1 MASKTTS
8 IEVIDLGLIGYPD
21 ALQIQYKRR
30 DERLAGLAGDT
41 LFLLEH
47 PPTVTVA
54 RASSF
59 EAAPFTQNELAAKGF
74 GVYQTERGGMTTYH
88 GPGQIVGY
96 VVLDISKLGIS
107 VHELMR
113 RLEQTVIDTLL
124 PLDIRAARLA
134 KYPGVWVNGE
144 RKIAAVGVHLR
155 RWVTIH
161 GFALNVSPDMSHF
174 EAIVPCGITDKGVT
188 SIKAELGKEV
198 PIADVK
204 TALAENFLRNFSP

>member
-1 MASKTTS
+1 MASKTSS
-8 IEVIDLGLIGYPD
+8 IEVIDLGVISYPD

-30 DERLAGLAGDT
+30 DDRLAGLAGDT

-47 PPTVTVA
+47 PPTVTIA

-59 EAAPFTQNELAAKGF
+59 EAAPFTQEELMARGF
-74 GVYQTERGGMTTYH
+74 AVYQTERGGMTTYH

-96 VVLDISKLGIS
+96 AVLDISKLGIS

-113 RLEQTVIDTLL
+113 CLEQAIIDTLR
-124 PLDIRAARLA
+124 PRNINAGRLDT
-134 KYPGVWVNGE
+134 YPGVWVDGQ

-188 SIKAELGKEV
+188 SIQAELGKSTS
-198 PIADVK
+198 IAEAK
-204 TALAENFLRNFSP
+204 TALAENFSKNFQR